1 MSSVT
6 ATTTAP
12 DPTGSAGV
20 PASSRPRLDWRL
32 RFAALSLIW
41 GFSFLLIKVGTQG
54 YALPGHPGTPG
65 VRHGRAGGRDGGPAG
80 GLPRGART
88 WMHLAVAGFLL
99 NALPFSLFAFAELT
113 IPSTLAA
120 SATRPPRCGAWRCP
134 WWRCARTGRPGCG
147 WYLGLGFL
155 GVLTV
160 LGAWQGFHG
169 LDARGTTLALLASLS
184 YPVGWIYVRR
194 TLAGSSASHL
204 SLTGGQLL
212 LATVQLAVV
221 TPLFTSAPSSLA
233 LGPLLAIAALGTLGT
248 GLAVLIQ
255 YGIVAEVGPTTG
267 QMVTY
272 FVPVIAAAGILLLG
286 ETLTWSTPVGAA
298 VVLAGAALT
307 QVKPKRRGDGGGH
320 PGSRARLTRTSA
332 GPLPGRTAAAI
343 ASASGSISASV
354 RVETVTRMP
363 GVCSSGSALRGHR
376 PAGVQEAGDRAR
388 LVGYRHPQVHAAAP
402 VRLDRAPAQRRGQ
415 RVPALAVARRDG
427 RRVHRAVG
435 PQPRHR
441 ALEGQADPAG
451 PEALPAAYPVEGER
465 VAGEDSEAQVGT
477 VRLGGRAGEGPA
489 VGDTREGC
497 SGRSTMW

>member
-20 PASSRPRLDWRL
+20 PATSRPRLDWRL

-54 YALPGHPGTPG
+54 YAPFQVTLGRLAFGTAVLAVAMA
-65 VRHGRAGGRDGGPAG
+65 VRRE

-113 IPSTLAA
+113 IPSTLAGICN
-120 SATRPPRCGAWRCP
+120 ATSPLWGMALSLVALREDRPTRVRVAG
-134 WWRCARTGRPGCG
+134 
-147 WYLGLGFL
+147 LGLGFL

-212 LATVQLAVV
+212 LATLQLAVV
-221 TPLFTSAPSSLA
+221 TPLFTSVPSSLS

-272 FVPVIAAAGILLLG
+272 FVPVIAAAAGILLLG

-307 QVKPKRRGDGGGH
+307 QVKPKRRG
-320 PGSRARLTRTSA
+320 
-332 GPLPGRTAAAI
+332 
-343 ASASGSISASV
+343 
-354 RVETVTRMP
+354 
-363 GVCSSGSALRGHR
+363 
-376 PAGVQEAGDRAR
+376 
-388 LVGYRHPQVHAAAP
+388 
-402 VRLDRAPAQRRGQ
+402 
-415 RVPALAVARRDG
+415 
-427 RRVHRAVG
+427 
-435 PQPRHR
+435 
-441 ALEGQADPAG
+441 
-451 PEALPAAYPVEGER
+451 
-465 VAGEDSEAQVGT
+465 
-477 VRLGGRAGEGPA
+477 
-489 VGDTREGC
+489 
-497 SGRSTMW
+497 